1 MTVVQRVGSA
11 DRSALVAIALMVLVA
26 IFNAVDAVIV
36 RLLSPDVHPFVIG
49 FTRAAFGLLV
59 LLPWILTRPTILRSN
74 YLFGHVVRATLKLG
88 SLIAFFAAFAVAPLA
103 EVTAIAFTAP
113 IFLTVGAWLFLAES
127 PRRLRIIAVLVGFA
141 GVLLVL
147 RPGSEFSGIEGFLLA
162 LLGALLTAI
171 SHLVLKSMSAR
182 DPTETLVAWNLILT
196 VPIAA
201 VPAIVVWDNPTP
213 WQWGLLAV
221 QGAMGALNMGLITRA
236 FSLAEASFI
245 APIDFLRLPIV
256 AGLAFVLFNQAVPL
270 TTWLGGA
277 VIFGASL
284 LMARSARRR

>member
-1 MTVVQRVGSA
+1 MTGIQWTGSG

-49 FTRAAFGLLV
+49 FTRASFGLLV
-59 LLPWILTRPTILRSN
+59 LLPWILNRPTILRSN
-74 YLFGHVVRATLKLG
+74 YILGHVVRAILKLG
-88 SLIAFFAAFAVAPLA
+88 SLVAFFAAFAVAPLA
-103 EVTAIAFTAP
+103 EVTAIAFAAP
-113 IFLTVGAWLFLAES
+113 IFLTVGAWLFLAER
-127 PRRLRIIAVLVGFA
+127 PRSLRIIAVLVGFA
-141 GVLLVL
+141 GVLIVL

-162 LLGALLTAI
+162 LLGAVLIAF

-182 DPTETLVAWNLILT
+182 DSTETLVAWNLILT

-201 VPAIVVWDNPTP
+201 VPAIIFWENPTS

-221 QGAMGALNMGLITRA
+221 QGAMGALNMGLITKA

-256 AGLAFVLFNQAVPL
+256 AGLAFVLFNQSVPM

-277 VIFGASL
+277 AIFGASL
-284 LMARSARRR
+284 LMAQSARRR